1 MEQNVNVPSVKPKV
15 VTWFYVY
22 CWILCIMYF
31 VVMLVFPIMF
41 LVAKPAESEMPREV
55 ALITV
60 IFTVLLSGVLFVAVL
75 LPLVLRPRPWL
86 WVYDLIVICIGLTS
100 CCFWPICIPLII
112 FWIKPETKQYF
123 GKPQ

>member
-1 MEQNVNVPSVKPKV
+1 MEQNGNVSLVKPGV

-31 VVMLVFPIMF
+31 VVMFASIIFFVVDPAKLEMAALDARITGFIMLVMG
-41 LVAKPAESEMPREV
+41 
-55 ALITV
+55 
-60 IFTVLLSGVLFVAVL
+60 GVLFIAGI
-75 LPLVLRPRPWL
+75 LPLILQPRPWL

-123 GKPQ
+123 GRL